1 MDLREQEFVLLF
13 PKFLDTYPQ
22 PFQLTQIAG
31 NWKLP
36 NSSKKVLD
44 IGNIANLA
52 PTILTILITIKTT
65 HA

>member
-13 PKFLDTYPQ
+13 PKFLDTYP
-22 PFQLTQIAG
+22 LTQIAG